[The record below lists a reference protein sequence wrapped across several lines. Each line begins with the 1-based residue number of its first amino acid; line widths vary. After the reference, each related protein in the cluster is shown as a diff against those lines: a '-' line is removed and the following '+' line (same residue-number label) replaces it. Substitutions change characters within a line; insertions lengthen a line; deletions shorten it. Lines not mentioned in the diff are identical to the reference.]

1 MGQNE
6 DGLCTPTKKALENTV
21 AKMLSYRQV
30 HSKCHIF
37 NQKGRKLKFISQI
50 LAIENERNS

>member
-1 MGQNE
+1 MGENE
-6 DGLCTPTKKALENTV
+6 DGLCTPTEKALENKV
-21 AKMLSYRQV
+21 VKMLSYRQV

-50 LAIENERNS
+50 LA